1 MSRTIEEVQR
11 DYAATATQLGDI
23 EYRLGIMAEDSKKLR
38 RAMKQL
44 NVEAQSIRNEEE
56 NKKAAEAA
64 SEQKS
69 EA

>member
-11 DYAATATQLGDI
+11 EYAATATQLGDI